1 MTTTDQ
7 RPTLAEWLA
16 THPVTMVLL
25 AGPYESTD
33 DDGWKHDAYR
43 VRLIWG
49 DRTPEKRTSPEIPY
63 RMGVGHRKPGRRNPM
78 TGVRDEKP
86 LPQPPLE
93 YVLDG
98 YVSDA
103 SCYDEARD
111 FNDFAANLGYD
122 TDSRK
127 AEATYRAC
135 GEILR
140 WLTTFVGG
148 RAEFEKLAYETE
160 RL

>member
-1 MTTTDQ
+1 MSIADET
-7 RPTLAEWLA
+7 RPTIKDWLA
-16 THPVTMVLL
+16 AHPVTLVKL
-25 AGPYESTD
+25 AGPYESD
-33 DDGWKHDAYR
+33 DDGWKHDAYV
-43 VRLIWG
+43 VRLVWG
-49 DRTPEKRTSPEIPY
+49 DRTADKRTSPELPY
-63 RMGVGHRKPGRRNPM
+63 QMGVGHRTKKWSRAKEIW
-78 TGVRDEKP
+78 TF
-86 LPQPPLE
+86 PPLTE
-93 YVLDG
+93 PPLDYVLDA

-111 FNDFAANLGYD
+111 LADFCANLGYD
-122 TDSRK
+122 EDSRK

-135 GEILR
+135 GEVLH